1 MGRRAET
8 TTEGQAPVGMLGDIE
23 VDDAPPVVC
32 EHHKDERDVQARG
45 GDSEEIDGDAVPDV
59 IGQERAPN
67 LRRR

>member
-1 MGRRAET
+1 
-8 TTEGQAPVGMLGDIE
+8 MLGDIE